1 MKLLFTDLDD
11 TLLNNQSLV
20 SAETKAFL
28 DKFLEDGNRLILSS
42 GRPLASVLEV
52 KEQAGLS
59 QPGIFVSS
67 SNGTLVYDCDNR
79 RIIKKT
85 CLPLSY
91 VTYLQKQAKALS
103 LHIHTY
109 REEEG
114 KSDAIITPD
123 ENEEIRYYR
132 RRVHLPLIISE
143 NLCDPLAE
151 GPCKLLAISL
161 HNPEKLESF
170 RRNIADWAEDK
181 IQTIYSNKQYL
192 ELFDKSA
199 GKGSSLR
206 FLCDYLQV
214 PLSDVYAAGDADNDI
229 SMLEAAGCGIA
240 MKNAS
245 DKVKA
250 HADVVTD
257 LDNDRN
263 GLADTMYKLISL
275 RR

>member
-1 MKLLFTDLDD
+1 MKLLVTDLDD
-11 TLLNNQSLV
+11 TLLNSQSLV
-20 SAETKAFL
+20 SPETKAFL
-28 DKFLEDGNRLILSS
+28 DEFLADGNRLVLSS

-52 KEQAGLS
+52 KEQAGIN

-79 RIIKKT
+79 HIIKKT

-91 VTYLQKQAKALS
+91 VSYLQEQAKALS

-109 REEEG
+109 REEDG
-114 KSDAIITPD
+114 KSDAIITSAD
-123 ENEEIRYYR
+123 NEEIAYYR
-132 RRVHLPLIISE
+132 RRVHLPFILSE
-143 NLCDPLAE
+143 NLCDPLNE

-161 HNPEKLESF
+161 HNPEKLEAF
-170 RRNIADWAEDK
+170 RKNIADWAADK
-181 IQTIYSNKQYL
+181 IQTIYSNNQYL

-206 FLCDYLQV
+206 FLCDYLQI
-214 PLSDVYAAGDADNDI
+214 PLSDAYAAGDADNDI

-240 MKNAS
+240 MKNAT

-257 LDNDRN
+257 LDNDQN
-263 GLADTMYKLISL
+263 GLADMMYKLL
-275 RR
+275 H

>member
-20 SAETKAFL
+20 SPETKAFL
-28 DKFLEDGNRLILSS
+28 DEFLDRGNRLILSS

-52 KEQAGLS
+52 KEQAGLNR
-59 QPGIFVSS
+59 PGIFVSS

-79 RIIKKT
+79 RIIMKT

-91 VTYLQKQAKALS
+91 VSYLQKQAVALS

-109 REEEG
+109 REESG
-114 KSDAIITPD
+114 KNDAIVTPG
-123 ENEEIRYYR
+123 ETEEIRYYR

-143 NLCDPLAE
+143 NLCEPLNE

-161 HNPEKLESF
+161 HNPEKLEAF
-170 RRNIADWAEDK
+170 RKNIADWAEDK

-206 FLCDYLQV
+206 FLCDYLGV
-214 PLSDVYAAGDADNDI
+214 PLSDAYAAGDAENDI

-240 MKNAS
+240 MKNAT

-263 GLADTMYKLISL
+263 GLADIMYKLLNI
-275 RR
+275 

>member
-20 SAETKAFL
+20 SPESKAFL
-28 DKFLEDGNRLILSS
+28 DEFLSDGNRLILSS

-52 KEQAGLS
+52 KEQAGLHH
-59 QPGIFVSS
+59 PGIFVSS

-79 RIIKKT
+79 RIIMKK

-91 VTYLQKQAKALS
+91 VSYLQEQANALS

-109 REEEG
+109 REETG
-114 KSDAIITPD
+114 KSDAIISATD
-123 ENEEIRYYR
+123 SAEIQYYR

-143 NLCDPLAE
+143 NLSAPLKE

-161 HNPEKLESF
+161 HNSEKLEAF
-170 RRNIADWAEDK
+170 RRNIADWAADK

-199 GKGSSLR
+199 GKGSSLL
-206 FLCDYLQV
+206 FLCDYLGV
-214 PLSDVYAAGDADNDI
+214 PVSDAYAAGDADNDI

-240 MKNAS
+240 MKNAT

-257 LDNDRN
+257 LTNDQN
-263 GLADTMYKLISL
+263 GLADIMYKLL
-275 RR
+275 K

>member
-132 RRVHLPLIISE
+132 RRVHLPLILSE
-143 NLCDPLAE
+143 NLCDPLIE

-275 RR
+275 QR